1 MKKVYNTMKKFTL
14 AFVVAALGIFSY
26 MYKGGW
32 GEGGGGEEGVS
43 PSAVGEGGA
52 GRKKQKP
59 MTAMKKVYNVMKK
72 FTYAFVALALAI
84 YAYM

>member
-32 GEGGGGEEGVS
+32 GEGGG
-43 PSAVGEGGA
+43 EGGGLSPDVVGA
-52 GRKKQKP
+52 GGPGGKKQKP